1 MESAFGGAK
10 IRHGERAVRADDADQ
25 RDAMKVVAF
34 GEHLRADQN
43 IEGTIGK
50 RAESFLK
57 LTLGARDVAV
67 EAGDARFGKFLAQA
81 FFELFGTFAEKINI
95 LRITLRTFLWNGLHR
110 TAVMTFEAVAV
121 FVVGHGDAAIHALYR
136 GAATAADDAPG
147 ITAAVDKNERL
158 RLKVETFL

>member
-1 MESAFGGAK
+1 MK
-10 IRHGERAVRADDADQ
+10 I
-25 RDAMKVVAF
+25 VAL
-34 GEHLRADQN
+34 GEHLGADQN
-43 IEGTIGK
+43 VQRTISECAQ
-50 RAESFLK
+50 RFLK
-57 LTLGARDVAV
+57 LALGASGVAV